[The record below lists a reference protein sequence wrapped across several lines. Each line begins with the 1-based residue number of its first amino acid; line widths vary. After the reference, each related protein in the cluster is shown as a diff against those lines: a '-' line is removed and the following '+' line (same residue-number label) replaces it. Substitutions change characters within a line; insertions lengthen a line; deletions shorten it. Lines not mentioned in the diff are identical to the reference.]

1 MHQEEIVNLLVVG
14 SVALDSVETPY
25 GMVDNALG
33 GSAVY
38 FSVSA
43 SYFTDVGVV
52 AVIGL
57 DFPEDHLNFLKSK
70 RIDLRGLKREPGL
83 TFHWKGRYSGDLNEA
98 ETIDTKLNVFE
109 DFRPYIPE
117 EYRESSFVFLANI
130 DPELQLNV
138 LEQVKRPK
146 LTICDTMNFWIEG
159 KLEQLKEIIKRVD
172 ILIINEGE
180 VRQLSRETNLIKAY
194 QKISSYGPK
203 ILVVKQGS
211 YGALLF
217 TPSSVFSAPAYPLE
231 ELSDPTG
238 AGDCFAGG
246 FVGYLAK
253 SQDTTE
259 DKLRKAV
266 IYGSVMASFNVE
278 DFSLGRLKTL
288 TIDEI
293 EKRFESF
300 KKLTQF

>member
-1 MHQEEIVNLLVVG
+1 MNLLVVG

-25 GMVDNALG
+25 GMVDSALG

-57 DFPEDHLNFLKSK
+57 DFPDDHLNFLKSK
-70 RIDLRGLKREPGL
+70 RIDLRGLKRESGL

-98 ETIDTKLNVFE
+98 ETIDTQLNVFE

-300 KKLTQF
+300 RKLTQF

>member
-1 MHQEEIVNLLVVG
+1 MG

-25 GMVDNALG
+25 GMVENALG

-43 SYFTDVGVV
+43 SYFTNVGVV
-52 AVIGL
+52 AVIGR

-70 RIDLRGLKREPGL
+70 RIDLRGLKRESGL

-98 ETIDTKLNVFE
+98 ETIDTQLNVFE

-203 ILVVKQGS
+203 VLVIKQGS

-253 SQDTTE
+253 SQDTAE
-259 DKLRKAV
+259 DELRKAV

-278 DFSLGRLKTL
+278 NFSLGRLKTL

-300 KKLTQF
+300 RKLTQF

>member
-1 MHQEEIVNLLVVG
+1 MNLLVVG

-57 DFPEDHLNFLKSK
+57 DFPDDHLNFLKSK
-70 RIDLRGLKREPGL
+70 RIDLRGLKRESGL

-253 SQDTTE
+253 SQDIAE
-259 DKLRKAV
+259 DELRKAV
-266 IYGSVMASFNVE
+266 IYG
-278 DFSLGRLKTL
+278 
-288 TIDEI
+288 
-293 EKRFESF
+293 
-300 KKLTQF
+300 

>member
-1 MHQEEIVNLLVVG
+1 MG

-52 AVIGL
+52 AVIGR

-70 RIDLRGLKREPGL
+70 RIDLRGLKRESGL

-98 ETIDTKLNVFE
+98 ETIDTQLNVFE

-159 KLEQLKEIIKRVD
+159 KLEQLKKIIKRVD

-203 ILVVKQGS
+203 VLVIKQGS

-253 SQDTTE
+253 SQDIAE
-259 DKLRKAV
+259 DELRKAV

-300 KKLTQF
+300 RKLTQF

>member
-1 MHQEEIVNLLVVG
+1 MG

-52 AVIGL
+52 AVIGR

-70 RIDLRGLKREPGL
+70 RIDLRGLKRESGL

-98 ETIDTKLNVFE
+98 ETIDTQLNVFE
-109 DFRPYIPE
+109 DFSPYIPE

-180 VRQLSRETNLIKAY
+180 VRQISRETNLIKAY

-203 ILVVKQGS
+203 VLVIKQGS

-253 SQDTTE
+253 SQDIAE
-259 DKLRKAV
+259 DELRKAV

-300 KKLTQF
+300 RKLTQF

>member
-1 MHQEEIVNLLVVG
+1 MNLLVVG

-57 DFPEDHLNFLKSK
+57 DFPDDHLNFLKSK
-70 RIDLRGLKREPGL
+70 RIDLRGLKRESGL

-203 ILVVKQGS
+203 VLVIKQGS

-300 KKLTQF
+300 RKLTQF

>member
-1 MHQEEIVNLLVVG
+1 MNLLVVG

-57 DFPEDHLNFLKSK
+57 DFPDDHLNFLKSK
-70 RIDLRGLKREPGL
+70 RIDLRGLKRESGL

-253 SQDTTE
+253 SQDTAE

-266 IYGSVMASFNVE
+266 IYGSVMACFNVE

-300 KKLTQF
+300 RKLTQF

>member
-1 MHQEEIVNLLVVG
+1 MNLLVVG

-25 GMVDNALG
+25 GMVENALG

-43 SYFTDVGVV
+43 SYFTNVGVV
-52 AVIGL
+52 AVIGR

-70 RIDLRGLKREPGL
+70 RIDLRGLKRESGL

-98 ETIDTKLNVFE
+98 ETIDTQLNVFE

-159 KLEQLKEIIKRVD
+159 KLGQLKEIIKRVD

-203 ILVVKQGS
+203 VLVIKQGS

-253 SQDTTE
+253 SQDTAE
-259 DKLRKAV
+259 DELRKAV

-300 KKLTQF
+300 RKLTQF

>member
-1 MHQEEIVNLLVVG
+1 MG

-52 AVIGL
+52 AVIGR

-70 RIDLRGLKREPGL
+70 RIDLRGLKRESGL

-98 ETIDTKLNVFE
+98 ETIDTQLNVFE
-109 DFRPYIPE
+109 NFRPYIPE

-159 KLEQLKEIIKRVD
+159 KLEQLKKIIKRVD

-203 ILVVKQGS
+203 VLVIKQGS

-253 SQDTTE
+253 SQDIAE
-259 DKLRKAV
+259 DELRKAV

-300 KKLTQF
+300 RKLTQF

>member
-1 MHQEEIVNLLVVG
+1 MG

-43 SYFTDVGVV
+43 SYFADVGVV
-52 AVIGL
+52 AVIGR

-70 RIDLRGLKREPGL
+70 RIDLRGLKRESGL

-98 ETIDTKLNVFE
+98 ETIDTQLNVFE
-109 DFRPYIPE
+109 DFSPYIPE

-159 KLEQLKEIIKRVD
+159 KLEQLKEIVKRVD

-194 QKISSYGPK
+194 QKISSCGPK
-203 ILVVKQGS
+203 VLVIKQGS

-253 SQDTTE
+253 SRDTAE
-259 DKLRKAV
+259 DELRKAV

>member
-25 GMVDNALG
+25 GMVENALG

-43 SYFTDVGVV
+43 SYFTNVGVV
-52 AVIGL
+52 AVIGR

-70 RIDLRGLKREPGL
+70 RIDLRGLKRESGL

-98 ETIDTKLNVFE
+98 ETIDTQLNVFE

-159 KLEQLKEIIKRVD
+159 KLGQLKEIIKRVD

-203 ILVVKQGS
+203 VLVIKQGS

-253 SQDTTE
+253 SQDTAE
-259 DKLRKAV
+259 DELRKAV

-300 KKLTQF
+300 RKLTQF

>member
-1 MHQEEIVNLLVVG
+1 MNLLVVG
-14 SVALDSVETPY
+14 SVALDSVETPC

-52 AVIGL
+52 AVIGR

-70 RIDLRGLKREPGL
+70 RIDLRGLKRESGL

-146 LTICDTMNFWIEG
+146 LTICDTMNFWIAG

-203 ILVVKQGS
+203 VLVIKQGS

-253 SQDTTE
+253 SQDTAE
-259 DKLRKAV
+259 DELRKAV

>member
-1 MHQEEIVNLLVVG
+1 MG

-52 AVIGL
+52 AVIGR

-98 ETIDTKLNVFE
+98 ETIDTQLNVFE

-117 EYRESSFVFLANI
+117 EYRESSIVFLANI

-159 KLEQLKEIIKRVD
+159 KLEQLKEIVKRVD

-194 QKISSYGPK
+194 QKISSCGPK
-203 ILVVKQGS
+203 VLVIKQGS

-253 SQDTTE
+253 SQDTAE
-259 DKLRKAV
+259 GELRKAV

-300 KKLTQF
+300 RKLTQF

>member
-1 MHQEEIVNLLVVG
+1 VG

-52 AVIGL
+52 AVIGR

-70 RIDLRGLKREPGL
+70 RIDLRGLKRESGL

-98 ETIDTKLNVFE
+98 ETIDTQLNVFE

-117 EYRESSFVFLANI
+117 EYRKSSFVFLANI

-203 ILVVKQGS
+203 VLVIKQGS

-253 SQDTTE
+253 SQDTAE
-259 DKLRKAV
+259 DELRKAV

-300 KKLTQF
+300 RKLTQF

>member
-57 DFPEDHLNFLKSK
+57 DFPDDHLNFLKSK
-70 RIDLRGLKREPGL
+70 RIDLRGLKRESGL

-253 SQDTTE
+253 SQDIAE
-259 DKLRKAV
+259 DELRKAV